1 MVHPHK
7 CCLYSL
13 QCPLG
18 NFMVLAQFC
27 GGSSVSRH
35 MCMRFHP
42 CHRCNNTLGRKE
54 LMEEGPIW
62 VHGCRV
68 LVLDREGMVALP
80 VAGESGES
88 PLSRRVRRRV
98 LTVDLLTG
106 VRRQRLA
113 ILRTFSPPQPLHLP
127 LFCLGLQTSGSCH
140 LPSVNPFK
148 TPAMCTCSPGRF

>member
-1 MVHPHK
+1 MHPHK
-7 CCLYSL
+7 CCLHSL

-18 NFMVLAQFC
+18 NFMVLAQSC

-42 CHRCNNTLGRKE
+42 SQHCNNTLGRNG

-68 LVLDREGMVALP
+68 LVLDKEGMVALS

-106 VRRQRLA
+106 ARRQRLA
-113 ILRTFSPPQPLHLP
+113 ILRTFSPPPP
-127 LFCLGLQTSGSCH
+127 APPPPVIPSGSPDFRI
-140 LPSVNPFK
+140 LSLTFSEPL
-148 TPAMCTCSPGRF
+148 